1 MVNLS
6 ELLTASSRAFTPPV
20 YLVPD
25 FEVLLANL
33 VPDWHEIFDQLDARD
48 RASLVTLGKQGWYLD
63 HEFTNPQLLSIA
75 NAIEEGL
82 VKERNKILCDWYE
95 ERLTQIELDLSARHL
110 HRDLVLRDAFQAHR
124 EGKYTLSV
132 PVFLAQ
138 ADGICHD
145 LTGHQLYSRPNGVPV
160 LAKLLSLEY
169 LTSVRASALH
179 ALSQRLPIS
188 DNAQTRVCAPDL
200 LNRHAVLHGED
211 LNYHTRTQSCRAI
224 SLLNCVSWIFYE
236 RPRV

>member
-6 ELLTASSRAFTPPV
+6 ELLTASSRAFAPPV
-20 YLVPD
+20 YHVPD
-25 FEVLLANL
+25 FRVLLANL
-33 VPDWHEIFDQLDARD
+33 FPDWQEILEQLDERD
-48 RASLVTLGKQGWYLD
+48 RAASVTLGKQGWYLD
-63 HEFTNPQLLSIA
+63 LEFTNPQLFGIA
-75 NAIEEGL
+75 SAIEEGL
-82 VKERNKILCDWYE
+82 ATNVNEVLCDWYE
-95 ERLTQIELDLSARHL
+95 ERLPQIELDLSARHP
-110 HRDLVLRDAFQAHR
+110 HRGLVLRDAFQAHR

-145 LTGHQLYSRPNGVPV
+145 LTGHQLYSRPKGVPA
-160 LAKLLSLEY
+160 LAKLLSLEP

-188 DNAQTRVCAPDL
+188 DNAQTHVCAPDL

-224 SLLNCVSWIFYE
+224 SLLNCVSWVFHE
-236 RPRV
+236 